1 MADPKRKPKEKPKAI
16 PISQAAEVAELRAKD
31 PLARHGRLVSSAPDR
46 LLLPPPT
53 PLLRPTPASQD
64 PLPLSLGERSD
75 LSRKKEV
82 KQKPV
87 TRSLNDYSFMS
98 RLTEP
103 DSLDLSSPE
112 ELDSDKSKPGERKS
126 LKEMRR
132 ERFQSAGP
140 SRTGSQLSTLSEK
153 TGSPTILSLLS
164 ERISNLS
171 IGQPLI
177 EQKEATPRVKA
188 PLEEERREGDGSGL
202 PDDGLQFAMDQEPE
216 AVEDEEDYS

>member
-16 PISQAAEVAELRAKD
+16 PISQAEVAELRAKD

-53 PLLRPTPASQD
+53 PKLRPTPASLD
-64 PLPLSLGERSD
+64 PQPLTLGERSD
-75 LSRKKEV
+75 ASRKKEA
-82 KQKPV
+82 KQKPI

-112 ELDSDKSKPGERKS
+112 EFDSDKSKLGERKS
-126 LKEMRR
+126 LKELRR
-132 ERFQSAGP
+132 EKFQSAGP

-177 EQKEATPRVKA
+177 EHKEATPRVKG

-202 PDDGLQFAMDQEPE
+202 PDDGLQFAMDQDPE
-216 AVEDEEDYS
+216 AAEDDEDYS